1 VLNEERLMIRSG
13 IVGLVVVLSLVGTAA
28 AQSTAPTGTIQG
40 SVVDSSGAI
49 IAGVRITAVQEDS
62 GTSRTTETDATGHSH
77 FGGLAIAAAKTG
89 SNNSSD
95 IESSSVLLVY
105 RDLQKSLWNVEGV
118 LNVLQIIRIFPF

>member
-1 VLNEERLMIRSG
+1 MQEASG
-13 IVGLVVVLSLVGTAA
+13 N
-28 AQSTAPTGTIQG
+28 
-40 SVVDSSGAI
+40 
-49 IAGVRITAVQEDS
+49 
-62 GTSRTTETDATGHSH
+62 SRTTETDATGHSH

-118 LNVLQIIRIFPF
+118 LNVLQIIGIFPIWGPSHPAVTRCKTPYSGCLTLWNPDYLSSMPTFDG